1 MKKDK
6 HLVGRWEI
14 EKYTNGH
21 IEKERDEIAL
31 EYPLT
36 VMVNGEEF
44 ATLVCSPADVH
55 ELVIGFLASEGM
67 IRSIKDVQSFH
78 LDGERGFSYVNL
90 RTSIQDKKELVSK
103 RFIGSCCGK
112 SRQFY
117 FYHDAKT
124 AKTILKSISITLE
137 QCFHL
142 MEELDDYSSLFK
154 RTGGLHNAALCTT
167 EGVLQ
172 TFTDIG
178 RHNTLDKIYGYCLIH
193 DMTLHDKV
201 IAFSG
206 RMSSEVILK
215 VAKIGCGILL
225 SKSAPTDL
233 ALKLANDLQV
243 TTVGF
248 IRNRKM
254 NIYTHSERILIDKG
268 DGESEESIDYD

>member
-1 MKKDK
+1 MTTNR
-6 HLVGRWEI
+6 HLIGHWEI
-14 EKYTNGH
+14 VKYTNAH
-21 IEKERDEIAL
+21 IEVERDEIAL

-36 VMVNGEEF
+36 VFVNGEEF
-44 ATLVCSPADVH
+44 ATLICSPADIK

-67 IRSIKDVQSFH
+67 IRSIMDVQSFH
-78 LDGERGFSYVNL
+78 LDRERGFSYVNL
-90 RTSIQDKKELVSK
+90 HTSIQNKKEFVSK
-103 RFIGSCCGK
+103 RMIGSCCGK

-117 FYHDAKT
+117 FYQDAKT
-124 AKTILKSISITLE
+124 AKTILKSASITPE
-137 QCFHL
+137 QCFYL
-142 MEELDDYSSLFK
+142 MTELNKYSTLFK

-167 EGVLQ
+167 EGVMQ
-172 TFTDIG
+172 TFCDIG
-178 RHNTLDKIYGYCLIH
+178 RHNVLDKIYGYCLLH
-193 DMTLHDKV
+193 DISIHDKV

-233 ALKLANDLQV
+233 ALKLANDLRV

-248 IRNRKM
+248 IRNEKM

-268 DGESEESIDYD
+268 DGESGESINCH